1 MVDPTTAATVWT
13 ASKIADLAFQKFVE
27 SSAGKL
33 AEKFTL
39 EAIAKMDI
47 LIKQIWNKLSG
58 KARIDEVKASIEQ
71 IHTITPEQTSQ
82 IAAYLQVAMD
92 EDPQFANDI
101 RLLAQDINIG
111 KLVDQSRMVQ
121 NVSDQAKGW
130 QTKVEG
136 GTAFIGEIHQ
146 YGTIPKSKE

>member
-1 MVDPTTAATVWT
+1 MVDPAIAATVWT

>member
-101 RLLAQDINIG
+101 RLLVQDINIG